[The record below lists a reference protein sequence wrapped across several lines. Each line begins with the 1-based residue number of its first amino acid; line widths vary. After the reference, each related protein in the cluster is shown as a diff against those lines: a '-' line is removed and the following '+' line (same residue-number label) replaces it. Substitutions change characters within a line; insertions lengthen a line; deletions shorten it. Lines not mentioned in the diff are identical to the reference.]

1 MRSIAMNRDYK
12 TFPSS
17 SVFGRRSSSTL
28 LVGIFI
34 GYALGLLTA
43 IGTWMYI
50 NQAPSP
56 FISQEKSSV
65 EEGQSPMSLS
75 RSDQAAQGAG
85 GNPASDGNRPRFEF
99 YQMLPGTDEP
109 AVEQQSGQAAQRPPS
124 QQEQSILPQAS
135 SEQSFPQQPSSTER
149 YFLQAGSFQNEN
161 DAENLK
167 AKLAMLGIQASIQAA
182 DVPAKGVWHRVRL
195 GPYASTGDMDR
206 IRASLQRSG
215 IQSSPVKIGHGVQ

>member
-1 MRSIAMNRDYK
+1 
-12 TFPSS
+12 
-17 SVFGRRSSSTL
+17 
-28 LVGIFI
+28 
-34 GYALGLLTA
+34 
-43 IGTWMYI
+43 
-50 NQAPSP
+50 
-56 FISQEKSSV
+56 
-65 EEGQSPMSLS
+65 MSLS
-75 RSDQAAQGAG
+75 RSDQAALGAG
-85 GNPASDGNRPRFEF
+85 GNPASEGNRPRFEF

-109 AVEQQSGQAAQRPPS
+109 AVEQPSGQAAQRPPS

-167 AKLAMLGIQASIQAA
+167 AKLSMLGIQASIQAA

-215 IQSSPVKIGHGVQ
+215 IQSSPIKIGHGVQ